1 MKIFIYSRHR
11 EISQIIADH
20 LSYKGN
26 HCIPF
31 FTLSDLSSMM
41 KNLQVGPDLLILD
54 YLTFNH
60 DIFNVYTYFK
70 SLNKSI
76 PVIFYNDP
84 CLTRSTRALHW
95 KAILEL
101 TLSDYDKK
109 DYSIYDEV
117 FIELAELIESNEFLP
132 YVSLLQPPKEIPQ
145 SLIKERLTLQ
155 YMKDMSDDCITSFKQ
170 RNNLPNNLFYLL
182 SLLQKNKDS
191 SLSIDRI
198 LEYYK
203 MDGKQMTEKSLKV
216 LISNLKK
223 KIRSDKECAFL
234 IYHEDGKYRF
244 VRYKY

>member
-1 MKIFIYSRHR
+1 MKIFIYSHQR

-31 FTLSDLSSMM
+31 FNLSDLSSIMR
-41 KNLQVGPDLLILD
+41 NLQKGPDLLILD
-54 YLTFNH
+54 YLTYNH
-60 DIFNVYTYFK
+60 EIFNIHTYFK
-70 SLNKSI
+70 KLNKSV

-84 CLTRSTRALHW
+84 CLTRSTRSLHW
-95 KAILEL
+95 KALLEL
-101 TLSDYDKK
+101 IQADFTDKDLAVYD
-109 DYSIYDEV
+109 DV
-117 FIELAELIESNEFLP
+117 FIKLAELIESPEFSP

-155 YMKDMSDDCITSFKQ
+155 YIKDISDDCITSFKE
-170 RNNLPNNLFYLL
+170 RNNLANNLFYLL
-182 SLLQKNKDS
+182 SILQKNKDTF
-191 SLSIDRI
+191 LSINRI
-198 LEYYK
+198 VEYYK

-223 KIRSDKECAFL
+223 TIRADKECAFL